1 MLWEDDAHLA
11 TMLTATYSFVNKPLA
26 DLYGV
31 SGATSATTFS
41 KVEQD
46 PAQRAGILT
55 QASVLTAFASS
66 NESSPVKR
74 GKWVRTRMLCQDL
87 PDPPADIPDLPAPA
101 EGVSTRERFAMH
113 TNNPAC
119 SGCHVLIDGLGFGLE
134 AYDGIGRF
142 RTTDMGVAVD
152 SSGEVTAT
160 RDIDGPYM
168 GGPELAAEAGEQR
181 ARCATARRRS
191 GCASR
196 SDGARATDDTCSL
209 VALRDAFAASGG
221 DLRELM
227 VALTQTDAFWNY
239 RQAE

>member
-1 MLWEDDAHLA
+1 VLWEDDAHLS
-11 TMLTATYSFVNKPLA
+11 TMFTASYSFANKPLA

-31 SGATSATTFS
+31 SGPANATTFS
-41 KVEQD
+41 RVELD
-46 PAQRAGILT
+46 PGQRAGVLT
-55 QASVLTAFASS
+55 QASMLTTFASA

-74 GKWVRTRMLCQDL
+74 GKWVRTRILCQPL
-87 PDPPADIPDLPAPA
+87 PDPPPDIPALPAPA

-113 TNNPAC
+113 TNNAAC
-119 SGCHVLIDGLGFGLE
+119 SGCHSLIDGLGFGLE

-152 SSGEVTAT
+152 STGEVTAT

-168 GGPELAAEAGEQR
+168 GGPALAQKLAMSAEVR
-181 ARCATARRRS
+181 DCAPTQWLRFALGRPETA
-191 GCASR
+191 
-196 SDGARATDDTCSL
+196 DDTCSL

-227 VALTQTDAFWNY
+227 VSLTQTDAFWNY